1 MFNTGFPKNWST
13 LRKLMFL
20 HALGREVISTL
31 TGAVV
36 SFIGKAS
43 TEILGLTAAVTP
55 VQDLHGYANPWPA
68 GGGKNKM
75 PILTAATTVSGVTA
89 TPTSD
94 GGIALSGKASA
105 TTYIDLDTSFDS
117 TAYAGYLFS
126 GLPDTGTW
134 NASSVCYRISSAD
147 SRSAIQDFYRSDG
160 TYHYQAV
167 IDNGSG
173 LRFAIRVQGNYQIP
187 EDFVIYPMLRAADI
201 SDTFE
206 PYANICP
213 IAGFTG
219 ANIYV
224 SPTQNQGDATTYTFD
239 WTSAAGTVYGGTL
252 DAVTGKLK
260 ARPQYA
266 SYSGQTLVG
275 PWLSSMDAYAAGATP
290 TTGAQVVDLGGTET
304 EYILTPQQ
312 VAALVGQNYIWA
324 DTGDVTVTVKNAA

>member
-1 MFNTGFPKNWST
+1 MFNTWFPKNWST

-36 SFIGKAS
+36 SFIGKAT
-43 TEILGLTAAVTP
+43 TEILGLTAAITP

-68 GGGKNKM
+68 GGGKNKC
-75 PILTAATTVSGVTA
+75 PLPTAETKSGVTL
-89 TPTSD
+89 THNSD
-94 GGIALSGKASA
+94 GSITLTGTASA
-105 TTYIDLDTSFDS
+105 NIYFDFFAGNFDS
-117 TAYAGYLFS
+117 TAFAGYKFLT
-126 GLPDTGTW
+126 GLT
-134 NASSVCYRISSAD
+134 ASVNGVTIRVSASNRISIQSAAT
-147 SRSAIQDFYRSDG
+147 SLTIS
-160 TYHYQAV
+160 
-167 IDNGSG
+167 DNGSG
-173 LRFAIRVQGNYQIP
+173 LYLATRIATGTALPTGGVT
-187 EDFVIYPMLRAADI
+187 IYPMLIAPNESTDFA
-201 SDTFE
+201 
-206 PYANICP
+206 PYSNECP
-213 IAGFTG
+213 ITGWTG

-239 WTSAAGTVYGGTL
+239 WTSAAGTVYGGML
-252 DAVTGKLK
+252 DALTGKLK

-304 EYILTPQQ
+304 EYTLTPQQ